1 MSLQI
6 QIEKSLNQ
14 YNFLTATV
22 YEKNDLTNIITK
34 EDRFMIRQ
42 GDLIVTNY
50 YINES
55 RKKGLAKALLDYD
68 GIDYRGVLKFANS
81 HVVIP
86 LQNETILLH
95 PEHGITIVP
104 FNIKLL
110 EFYTFSDARD

>member
-1 MSLQI
+1 MSVQS

-50 YINES
+50 YINFG
-55 RKKGLAKALLDYD
+55 RQKGLAKAILDYD
-68 GIDYRGVLKFANS
+68 GMDYRGVLKFAGT
-81 HVVIP
+81 HIVIP
-86 LQNETILLH
+86 QNDKTILLH